1 MPSCLTSVHGEHAGD
16 CLFAR
21 TPLEHSATRLVLLVP
36 AAVPTLHN
44 ASATFALNWR
54 SVRILVVLG
63 VCTRVRRYRSQALTS
78 HVKDMEK

>member
-36 AAVPTLHN
+36 VAVPTLHN
-44 ASATFALNWR
+44 ASATFALNW
-54 SVRILVVLG
+54 
-63 VCTRVRRYRSQALTS
+63 
-78 HVKDMEK
+78 